1 MPQVHE
7 QPPALPGHPYAADV
21 AAYRARIAAA
31 LRQAAQRQL
40 GQAPLT
46 MGPNGPILVEVP
58 WEEIPTFRRRE
69 TAPPGGVGQ
78 GPGKPGDVVG
88 QVPAPGGAGAGDAG
102 AGSVVVAVDP
112 TEWEELVLGDLQ
124 LPRLQPRPRG
134 AVEDPGVRWT
144 SRRDRGPVQRLD
156 PAATVRA
163 AQRRRQAQGPGAPRL
178 LRQDLR
184 YRSWRTRPEPR
195 TRAVVGFLRDV
206 SGSMGDTERRWTLGI
221 GWWLL
226 QAVRRTY
233 DQVAVDFWTHTT
245 EAQQVDEPAWWRAR
259 VTGGTMCHTAYAAI
273 AAAWA
278 TAYPPAEW
286 TWLLVHFT
294 DGDDS
299 APDRAAAVLRAAW
312 LDAQLV
318 GVVELRAHDT
328 PGLRTRPASTLG
340 RTLVALPD
348 PPVRVVTVT
357 RAEEAGPALR
367 QLWGEATG
375 A

>member
-1 MPQVHE
+1 
-7 QPPALPGHPYAADV
+7 V
-21 AAYRARIAAA
+21 AAYRARIDGA
-31 LRQAAQRQL
+31 LRAAAQRQL

-46 MGPNGPILVEVP
+46 AGPGGPVLVDIP

-69 TAPPGGVGQ
+69 AAPAPGVGQ
-78 GPGKPGDVVG
+78 GPGQPGDVVG
-88 QVPAPGGAGAGDAG
+88 RRPAPGPGDSG
-102 AGSVVVAVDP
+102 DDGPGRVVVALDP
-112 TEWEELVLGDLQ
+112 ADWEQLVLGDLQ

-134 AVEDPGVRWT
+134 EAEEWGARWT

-156 PAATVRA
+156 AAATVRA
-163 AQRRRQAQGPGAPRL
+163 AQRRRQAQGPAAPRL

-195 TRAVVGFLRDV
+195 ARAVVGFLRDV
-206 SGSMGDTERRWTLGI
+206 SGSMGETERRWTLGI

-233 DQVAVDFWTHTT
+233 DAVAVDFWVHTT
-245 EAQQVDEPAWWRAR
+245 EAERVDEPAWWAAR
-259 VTGGTMCHTAYAAI
+259 VTGGTTCHTAYTAI
-273 AAAWA
+273 ATAWRES
-278 TAYPPAEW
+278 YPPADW

-299 APDRAAAVLRAAW
+299 APDRAAAALRAAW

-340 RTLVALPD
+340 RTLAALPD

-357 RAEEAGPALR
+357 RAEDAGAALR
-367 QLWGEATG
+367 QLWGEAP
-375 A
+375 AP